1 MILLNWNFELDIKK
15 DLLYNSSFK
24 MKKKTIENTFIQW
37 KRKISS
43 DIELIS
49 NFYPSPMFSSSKL
62 LRKKLFSYSYLE
74 QRIFIAQKERE
85 KCDNYY
91 QPQKRRKKREEREA
105 KVRNWTVYFSRRDV
119 SASKRGRNEGRER
132 ERETNQG
139 KSASWIWVKSGRRG
153 IKRAEPKPRTCQEKL
168 PRGDNSARSKRK
180 QQEVDGG
187 AGCATLAE
195 VNELS
200 RGKKFH
206 PPFLKQ
212 TVVYTAEKKY
222 HVVIIR
228 VPRSK
233 DLILKERS
241 DVFRSFSTESSL
253 YVINSWR
260 RRS

>member
-1 MILLNWNFELDIKK
+1 
-15 DLLYNSSFK
+15 

-91 QPQKRRKKREEREA
+91 QPEKRRKKREEREA

-132 ERETNQG
+132 ERG
-139 KSASWIWVKSGRRG
+139 KQ
-153 IKRAEPKPRTCQEKL
+153 T
-168 PRGDNSARSKRK
+168 
-180 QQEVDGG
+180 
-187 AGCATLAE
+187 
-195 VNELS
+195 
-200 RGKKFH
+200 RGKVRHGFGSR
-206 PPFLKQ
+206 
-212 TVVYTAEKKY
+212 VVVVESSEPSQNRERAKKSCLAA
-222 HVVIIR
+222 ITR
-228 VPRSK
+228 PGAKGSNRKSTEERGVPRSRK
-233 DLILKERS
+233 LM
-241 DVFRSFSTESSL
+241 
-253 YVINSWR
+253 N
-260 RRS
+260 

>member
-1 MILLNWNFELDIKK
+1 MIIITSQKK
-15 DLLYNSSFK
+15 DEKNARRGKPKFVIGLCIFRA
-24 MKKKTIENTFIQW
+24 ETF
-37 KRKISS
+37 R
-43 DIELIS
+43 
-49 NFYPSPMFSSSKL
+49 
-62 LRKKLFSYSYLE
+62 
-74 QRIFIAQKERE
+74 
-85 KCDNYY
+85 
-91 QPQKRRKKREEREA
+91 RRKEEGMKGE
-105 KVRNWTVYFSRRDV
+105 
-119 SASKRGRNEGRER
+119 RER

-241 DVFRSFSTESSL
+241 DVFRSFSTENIFSL

>member
-91 QPQKRRKKREEREA
+91 QPEKRRKKREEREA

-132 ERETNQG
+132 ERG
-139 KSASWIWVKSGRRG
+139 KQ
-153 IKRAEPKPRTCQEKL
+153 T
-168 PRGDNSARSKRK
+168 
-180 QQEVDGG
+180 
-187 AGCATLAE
+187 
-195 VNELS
+195 
-200 RGKKFH
+200 RGKVRHGFGSR
-206 PPFLKQ
+206 
-212 TVVYTAEKKY
+212 VVVVESSEPSQNRERAKKSCLAA
-222 HVVIIR
+222 ITR
-228 VPRSK
+228 PGAKGSNRKSTEERGVPRSRK
-233 DLILKERS
+233 LM
-241 DVFRSFSTESSL
+241 
-253 YVINSWR
+253 N
-260 RRS
+260 

>member
-1 MILLNWNFELDIKK
+1 MIIITSHKK
-15 DLLYNSSFK
+15 DEKNARRGKPKFVIGLCIFRA
-24 MKKKTIENTFIQW
+24 ETF
-37 KRKISS
+37 R
-43 DIELIS
+43 
-49 NFYPSPMFSSSKL
+49 
-62 LRKKLFSYSYLE
+62 
-74 QRIFIAQKERE
+74 
-85 KCDNYY
+85 
-91 QPQKRRKKREEREA
+91 RRKEEGM
-105 KVRNWTVYFSRRDV
+105 K
-119 SASKRGRNEGRER
+119 GER
-132 ERETNQG
+132 EREGN
-139 KSASWIWVKSGRRG
+139 KPREKCVMVKSGRRG

-241 DVFRSFSTESSL
+241 DVFRSFSTENICSL

>member
-1 MILLNWNFELDIKK
+1 MKEKNFLRYRINFKFLSLAYVFFLQTSKKKIILLL
-15 DLLYNSSFK
+15 
-24 MKKKTIENTFIQW
+24 
-37 KRKISS
+37 
-43 DIELIS
+43 
-49 NFYPSPMFSSSKL
+49 L
-62 LRKKLFSYSYLE
+62 LRTKNFHRAE
-74 QRIFIAQKERE
+74 KERE

-91 QPQKRRKKREEREA
+91 QPQKKREEREA

-212 TVVYTAEKKY
+212 PCPQTVVYTAEKKY

-241 DVFRSFSTESSL
+241 DVFRSFSTEFL
-253 YVINSWR
+253 EEEKLILLTR
-260 RRS
+260 I

>member
-49 NFYPSPMFSSSKL
+49 NFYPSPMFPSSKL
-62 LRKKLFSYSYLE
+62 LKKKLFSYSYLE

-132 ERETNQG
+132 ERG
-139 KSASWIWVKSGRRG
+139 KQ
-153 IKRAEPKPRTCQEKL
+153 T
-168 PRGDNSARSKRK
+168 
-180 QQEVDGG
+180 
-187 AGCATLAE
+187 
-195 VNELS
+195 
-200 RGKKFH
+200 RGKVRHGFGSR
-206 PPFLKQ
+206 
-212 TVVYTAEKKY
+212 VVVVESSEPSQNRERAKKSCLAA
-222 HVVIIR
+222 ITR
-228 VPRSK
+228 PGAKGSNRKSTEERGVPRSRK
-233 DLILKERS
+233 LM
-241 DVFRSFSTESSL
+241 
-253 YVINSWR
+253 N
-260 RRS
+260 